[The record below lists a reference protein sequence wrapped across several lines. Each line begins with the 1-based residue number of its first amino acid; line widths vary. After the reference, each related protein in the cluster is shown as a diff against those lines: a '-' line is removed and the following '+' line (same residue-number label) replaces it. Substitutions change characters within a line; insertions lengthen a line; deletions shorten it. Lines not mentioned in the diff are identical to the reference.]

1 MSDSIFR
8 KESIE
13 RLASPEKL
21 DQLMQVVSPV
31 GWVPLAASAFLV
43 GGVGVW
49 SFLGRIPITVTGQG
63 VLIYP
68 RQVQPLTATGTG
80 KVLEVLVQQG
90 AEVKPGDAILRLDLE
105 ETSKQLQ
112 QQKLRL
118 AELERQDQQARE
130 LQSLRQSLEINTIE
144 QQRISI
150 QQRIANTEALLPILR
165 EKNLGVIQQER
176 QELLAQRKRISDL
189 LPDIDRR
196 LEARRKLFDRKE
208 MEGDREVKAP
218 AITEDV
224 VLQVQQERLDLLTR
238 IANIDTRL
246 KDLEAREA
254 EALRVFRDNSNTLLD
269 LQAQLRELDNRLATS
284 RQQSLEAES
293 QRKNQILELKSS
305 IAQLEVQL
313 NTGSVIRSQQKGRIL
328 ELNIGSGQVVQ
339 PGLRLGTIETHS
351 PTARELQSISY
362 FPVEDGKKIE
372 QQRLRLAKLN
382 RKLAAQVT
390 PNTVRRERFGGIK
403 GTVTAVSSFP
413 VTREA
418 ASSVIGN
425 QEVVETISARRAQIE
440 VTIELEKGNT
450 PSGYAWSSSK
460 GPDAQITPGTTAT
473 VRVIVEEVP
482 PITFVLPFLR
492 TFFGLS

>member
-21 DQLMQVVSPV
+21 DQLMQVVNPV
-31 GWVPLAASAFLV
+31 GWVPLATAAVLV

-49 SFLGRIPITVTGQG
+49 SFVGRIPITVTGQG
-63 VLIYP
+63 VLVYP
-68 RQVQPLTATGTG
+68 RRVQPLTATGSG
-80 KVLEVLVQQG
+80 KVLEVLIQKG
-90 AEVKPGDAILRLDLE
+90 SEVKRGDAILRLDLE
-105 ETSKQLQ
+105 ETAKQLQ

-118 AELERQDQQARE
+118 EELERQDQQVKE
-130 LQSLRQSLEINTIE
+130 LQSLRQNLEINTIE
-144 QQRISI
+144 QQRLSI
-150 QQRIANTEALLPILR
+150 QQRINDTQALLPILR
-165 EKNLGVIQQER
+165 DKNLGAIRQER
-176 QELLAQRKRISDL
+176 QELQEQRQRISEL

-196 LEARRKLFDRKE
+196 LEARRNLFNRKE
-208 MEGDREVKAP
+208 MEDGKEVKAP

-224 VLQVQQERLDLLTR
+224 LLQVQQERLDLLTR

-246 KDLEAREA
+246 KDLEAKEA
-254 EALRVFRDNSNTLLD
+254 DAQRVFRDNSNTLLD
-269 LQAQLRELDNRLATS
+269 LQAQLRELDNRLAAS
-284 RQQSLEAES
+284 RQQSLES
-293 QRKNQILELKSS
+293 DSVRKNQILELKSS
-305 IAQLEVQL
+305 IAQLELQL
-313 NTGSVIRSQQKGRIL
+313 NTSSVLRSQEQGKIL
-328 ELNIGSGQVVQ
+328 ELNIAPGQIVQ
-339 PGLRLGTIETHS
+339 PGMRLGTIETHS
-351 PTARELQSISY
+351 SQEKDLEAISY

-372 QQRLRLAKLN
+372 QQRMRLAARNQKLQ
-382 RKLAAQVT
+382 AQVT

-403 GTVTAVSSFP
+403 GTVVEVSSFP

-425 QEVVETISARRAQIE
+425 PEVVETISARRAQIE
-440 VTIELEKGNT
+440 VTIELIKGNT

-460 GPDAQITPGTTAT
+460 GPEGQITPGTTAS